1 MAIVLYFLA
10 LLLGV
15 FLNYKSAK
23 FWKKMDKFN
32 KDD

>member
-15 FLNYKSAK
+15 FLNYKSSR
-23 FWKKMDKFN
+23 FWKKMDKLN
-32 KDD
+32 DDD